1 MKGIIFVPAVEE
13 TRWVEELLPGVTPAE
28 LPVAGKRYIDYA
40 IELAGNC
47 GYEMAEV
54 LDWRYSEKLAADF
67 ADLTGF
73 AFPIFYQKGIGDI
86 PKSPEDLK
94 GQSSPLTQNLEDD
107 ITIVWGLRLGDF
119 EIKNV
124 ADWHKINMDIL
135 SAASAGET
143 RYTLPGY
150 SAEGGVFLGRNVVM
164 ENGFEAKKPVLV
176 QDDVW
181 CSRNVRLD
189 GYCIIGKGSVI
200 DEGAHLERTVVGD
213 DTYIG
218 IGLDLVDKLVMGQRI
233 IDAKTGVWTD
243 VEEPGVAR
251 GIGKGP
257 GLFRRILNFLR
268 GDTDWRMS

>member
-1 MKGIIFVPAVEE
+1 MKGIIFVPAVEQ
-13 TRWVEELLPGVTPAE
+13 TRWVEELLPGITPAE
-28 LPVAGKRYIDYA
+28 LPIAGKRYIDYA
-40 IELAGNC
+40 LEYASNN
-47 GYEMAEV
+47 GYEMAEI
-54 LDWRYSEKLAADF
+54 LDWRYSDKLAADF
-67 ADLTGF
+67 SDLTGF
-73 AFPIFYQKGIGDI
+73 PFPIFYQKGNGDL

-94 GQSSPLTQNLEDD
+94 GQSTPLTQDLEDD
-107 ITIVWGLRLGDF
+107 ITVVWGLRLGDF

-135 SAASAGET
+135 SAASAGDT
-143 RYTLPGY
+143 SYTLPGY

-189 GYCIIGKGSVI
+189 GHCIIGKGSVI

-218 IGLDLVDKLVMGQRI
+218 IGLDLVDKLVMGHRI

-257 GLFRRILNFLR
+257 GIWRRILNFLR
-268 GDTDWRMS
+268 GETDWRMS